1 MKTERNVLLIDCR
14 HTSSEPVSPLF
25 AIGALRLNGVT
36 IERPPEIGSLLG
48 GPPPDVAPGQTWEHL
63 VVLPLSRPMAAD
75 ALPR

>member
-1 MKTERNVLLIDCR
+1 MTLATRNSAAAVL
-14 HTSSEPVSPLF
+14 EPVSPLF

-75 ALPR
+75 ALPW